1 MEITKLQI
9 KMLSC
14 CFLAG
19 GLTLA
24 GCSTDDSIDVGEVD
38 TTIGVKLDKFSIPL
52 GETEDITLGDVLDLK
67 EDDCIRTNENGDYE
81 FYKDGGEVTGAEPK
95 VDPVKFANP
104 KSETFALSFNPSA
117 LSSRPSAYGGFS
129 CNGPSPHCAQFCKA
143 TPAVSADPN
152 TCPNCD
158 SP

>member
-81 FYKDGGEVTGAEPK
+81 FYKDGG
-95 VDPVKFANP
+95 
-104 KSETFALSFNPSA
+104 
-117 LSSRPSAYGGFS
+117 
-129 CNGPSPHCAQFCKA
+129 
-143 TPAVSADPN
+143 
-152 TCPNCD
+152 
-158 SP
+158 